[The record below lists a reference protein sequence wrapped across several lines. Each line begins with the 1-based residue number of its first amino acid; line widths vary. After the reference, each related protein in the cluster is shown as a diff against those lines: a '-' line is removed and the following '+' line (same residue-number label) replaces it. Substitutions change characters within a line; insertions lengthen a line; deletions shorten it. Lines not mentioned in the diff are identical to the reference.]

1 MIVGQDFDS
10 YIIYVERSLGP
21 QIALCTL
28 ILSSQ
33 HVPVVDYMDKIH
45 AKTREPEESNI
56 FHTND
61 YSWKCN
67 SCNQQRLALVSDC
80 VNAQSTATLVDD
92 VPAEQ
97 QPCIV

>member
-1 MIVGQDFDS
+1 MWNVC
-10 YIIYVERSLGP
+10 SLGP

-28 ILSSQ
+28 ILSSH

-61 YSWKCN
+61 YS
-67 SCNQQRLALVSDC
+67 
-80 VNAQSTATLVDD
+80 
-92 VPAEQ
+92 
-97 QPCIV
+97 